1 MQLNNFKILRLFI
14 KFTIIIS
21 ILYFDNLLKKLH
33 SANFMCRPVWK
44 PLSNLKIFKNC
55 KKDKCNNSS
64 QIYNTII
71 NLPSSP
77 EISIR

>member
-1 MQLNNFKILRLFI
+1 
-14 KFTIIIS
+14 
-21 ILYFDNLLKKLH
+21 
-33 SANFMCRPVWK
+33 MCRPVWK

-55 KKDKCNNSS
+55 KKDICNNSS